1 MSSEIRAQIEELDQI
16 VKGFSTKLGDYVRD
30 MDDQTKGINEI
41 VVALGSSWSGAA
53 YDSFKKKM
61 LTETEKMG
69 EALKR
74 GDNLKR
80 ELDDISS
87 QFADALAT
95 LRESG
100 EY

>member
-16 VKGFSTKLGDYVRD
+16 VKGFSTKLGNYVRD
-30 MDDQTKGINEI
+30 MGDKTNGINEI
-41 VVALGSSWSGAA
+41 VAALGSSWSGAA

-61 LTETEKMG
+61 IIETEKMG

-80 ELDDISS
+80 ELDEISA
-87 QFADALAT
+87 QFTDALAT

-100 EY
+100 E

>member
-1 MSSEIRAQIEELDQI
+1 MSPEIRAQIEELDQI

-30 MDDQTKGINEI
+30 MGDQTKGIDEI
-41 VVALGSSWSGAA
+41 VAALGKSWSGAA

-61 LTETEKMG
+61 AVETEKMG

-80 ELDDISS
+80 ELDEISS

-100 EY
+100 E

>member
-16 VKGFSTKLGDYVRD
+16 VKGFSGKLGAYVRSMND
-30 MDDQTKGINEI
+30 GTNRINDI
-41 VVALGSSWSGAA
+41 VYNLGSSWSGSL
-53 YDSFKKKM
+53 YETFKKKM
-61 LTETEKMG
+61 FTETEKMND
-69 EALKR
+69 ALKR

-80 ELDDISS
+80 ELDEISA

-100 EY
+100 E